1 MGGVC
6 STRPTKSRSA
16 WRTRSSPRPS
26 SGLVSTVRPALSC
39 VSVVTPKRTTASYSL
54 SPSLTKLAILVASPM
69 QIGSTPVAVGS
80 SVPVW
85 PQRLALKRPFTRR
98 TTSKLVGPLGL
109 STTTTPES
117 SCPILQCFLD
127 LLRDLR
133 PHRYLVALDAAPC
146 GIVMSAAPELL
157 RDGGDVHSPARTEAH
172 PPGTAVARLPEARR
186 HLHAVHAAGVV
197 DEPVGEVGLAAGL
210 LHHGVGDGDGRE
222 LAVDFQRREHVREQA
237 HEIGRAHV

>member
-26 SGLVSTVRPALSC
+26 SGRVSTVRPAPSC
-39 VSVVTPKRTTASYSL
+39 VSVVTPKRTTASYSF
-54 SPSLTKLAILVASPM
+54 SPSLTKLAIFVASPM

-80 SVPVW
+80 SVPVC

-117 SCPILQCFLD
+117 SCAILQCFLD
-127 LLRDLR
+127 LFRDLL
-133 PHRYLVALDAAPC
+133 PHRHLVALDAPAAAVVAPP
-146 GIVMSAAPELL
+146 S
-157 RDGGDVHSPARTEAH
+157 
-172 PPGTAVARLPEARR
+172 
-186 HLHAVHAAGVV
+186 
-197 DEPVGEVGLAAGL
+197 AGL
-210 LHHGVGDGDGRE
+210 LG
-222 LAVDFQRREHVREQA
+222 
-237 HEIGRAHV
+237 

>member
-39 VSVVTPKRTTASYSL
+39 VSVVTPKRTTASYSF

-69 QIGSTPVAVGS
+69 QIGRTPVAVGS

-85 PQRLALKRPFTRR
+85 PQRLVLNRPLTRR

-109 STTTTPES
+109 SITTTPES
-117 SCPILQCFLD
+117 SCAILEGFLD
-127 LLRDLR
+127 LARDPG
-133 PHRYLVALDAAPC
+133 PHQRLVAFHAAACRVVVP
-146 GIVMSAAPELL
+146 SAAEFL
-157 RDGGDVHSPARTEAH
+157 RDGRDVDPAARPEAH
-172 PPGTAVARLPEARR
+172 PPGPAVLGLAEAGS
-186 HLHAVHAAGVV
+186 HFDAVHAPGIV
-197 DEPVGEVGLAAGL
+197 D
-210 LHHGVGDGDGRE
+210 
-222 LAVDFQRREHVREQA
+222 
-237 HEIGRAHV
+237 